1 MLNSQEILKCLQYEG
16 QKSHE
21 TEATQG
27 SHDINGVPKLIFWF
41 QKAIFF
47 KVMNI

>member
-1 MLNSQEILKCLQYEG
+1 MLNSQEILKCSEG

-27 SHDINGVPKLIFWF
+27 SHNINGVPKLIFWF

-47 KVMNI
+47 EVMNI